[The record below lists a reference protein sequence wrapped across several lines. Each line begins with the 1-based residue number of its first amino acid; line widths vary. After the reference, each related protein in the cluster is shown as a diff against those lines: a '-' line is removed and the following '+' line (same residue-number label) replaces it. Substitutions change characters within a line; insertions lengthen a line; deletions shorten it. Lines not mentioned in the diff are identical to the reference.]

1 MYGYFY
7 INIYKN
13 PNHKIIKNQPLVD
26 YYLNLTKSYIES
38 NYEPDWILYDYIDKP
53 SNHGFKSFLGML
65 LYYIKKNDTLVV
77 RSLFQLGNTKVDIY
91 KSLARLRAK
100 QVRLIV
106 NEWEVDI
113 SSTMK
118 KVLELSVNDLAVY
131 ENVQL
136 HKNHCSDSITEEN
149 TYRKLAGYLLDENYI
164 SKETVKQITSCNQN

>member
-13 PNHKIIKNQPLVD
+13 PNHKIIKNKLLVD
-26 YYLNLTKSYIES
+26 YYVNMTKSYLES
-38 NYEPDWILYDYIDKP
+38 NYEPDWILYDYMDKP
-53 SNHGFKSFLGML
+53 SNHGFKSFLRML
-65 LYYIKKNDTLVV
+65 LHYIKENDTLVV

-91 KSLARLRAK
+91 KSLAILRAK
-100 QVRLIV
+100 QVKLIV

-131 ENVQL
+131 ENIQL
-136 HKNHCSDSITEEN
+136 YQNQCSDSTTEEN

-164 SKETVKQITSCNQN
+164 SNQSKNNIQNSYYK

>member
-13 PNHKIIKNQPLVD
+13 PNHKIIKNKLLVD
-26 YYLNLTKSYIES
+26 YYVNMTKNYLES
-38 NYEPDWILYDYIDKP
+38 NYEPDWILYDYMDKP
-53 SNHGFKSFLGML
+53 SNHGFKSFLRML
-65 LYYIKKNDTLVV
+65 LHYIKENNTLVV

-100 QVRLIV
+100 QVKLIV

-113 SSTMK
+113 SSTMR

-131 ENVQL
+131 ENIQL

-164 SKETVKQITSCNQN
+164 SKETKKEITCCNQN